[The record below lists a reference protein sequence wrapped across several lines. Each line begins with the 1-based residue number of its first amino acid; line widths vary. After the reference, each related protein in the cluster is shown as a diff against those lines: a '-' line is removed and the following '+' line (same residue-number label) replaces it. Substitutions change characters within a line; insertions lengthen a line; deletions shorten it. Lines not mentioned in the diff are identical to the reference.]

1 MLFATTA
8 IPVAAET
15 PLPSLAV
22 YLYGDVVLDGKPA
35 PVGVEITAKL
45 NGNVV
50 GTTVVEQA
58 GVYGDKTLTMLLVT
72 CDPKDYGDV
81 KFYVNGLESQTVGEN
96 TLENGSP
103 GNEIE
108 IGLIA
113 ESPAVSSGG
122 SSGGSSGVSTGT
134 SNEDTAEPGGSG
146 DDTGVNQQ
154 DTQPPEE
161 ISSSPD
167 SESAGSKNNLSTTI
181 ILAVVIVI
189 VALGA
194 LFYAKNK
201 GL

>member
-1 MLFATTA
+1 MVAPAGATEDSPVLLFLHGN
-8 IPVAAET
+8 I
-15 PLPSLAV
+15 SL
-22 YLYGDVVLDGKPA
+22 DEEPA
-35 PVGVEITAKL
+35 PVGTEIVVKL
-45 NGNVV
+45 NEDVV
-50 GTTVVEQA
+50 GSSSVYHE
-58 GVYGDKTLTMLLVT
+58 GLYGDEPNKRLSIT
-72 CDPKDYGDV
+72 CDPENYGNI
-81 KFYVNGLESQTVGEN
+81 KFYVNGNEAKIVN
-96 TLENGSP
+96 PADLENANSW
-103 GNEIE
+103 NLIE
-108 IGLIA
+108 LDLIA
-113 ESPAVSSGG
+113 ESPADSNGG
-122 SSGGSSGVSTGT
+122 SSGGGSGGGSGVSTGT
-134 SNEDTAEPGGSG
+134 TNEDTAEPGGSG